1 VSAPTVSIGI
11 RGWRRETLPIAIES
25 VLSQGR
31 DDVELIV
38 GDDSGDLADVVAGFD
53 DPRVRYLRNPGRLG
67 LSGNARVLLDSARGR
82 YIGLLDD
89 DDRMLP
95 GYLDA
100 TVSRLERDPRVG
112 IVFTNWFHEAGGRLH
127 EREWP
132 LAGGRH
138 DDFLAEIL
146 RGCPANLSA
155 ALIRREAWEEGERRH
170 PIRDDA
176 SVDMTVWMRT
186 AEAGWS
192 FHFVD
197 ERLVVYGVHPGQV
210 SHQEELIRERAVR
223 VWSRFRFDDPECE
236 RLRRLRVAEA
246 LLDRANLR
254 LRQGRLRAAGRDVR
268 SARRVAPEGLGE
280 RGLVALIGARHGAAR
295 LFARHP
301 RLVRP
306 AFSAWR
312 LLRRIDRFG

>member
-1 VSAPTVSIGI
+1 MTDPTVSIGI
-11 RGWRRETLPIAIES
+11 RGWRRATLPRAIES
-25 VLSQGR
+25 VLAQGR
-31 DDVELIV
+31 DDLELMV
-38 GDDSGDLADVVAGFD
+38 GDDAGDLEDVVTRYD
-53 DPRVRYLRNPGRLG
+53 DPRVRYVRNPTRLG
-67 LSGNARVLLDSARGR
+67 LSANARSLLSSARGR
-82 YIGLLDD
+82 YVGLLDD

-100 TVSRLERDPRVG
+100 TIGRLDEDERVG

-132 LAGGRH
+132 LEGGRH

-146 RGCPANLSA
+146 RGCPAQLSS

-170 PIRDDA
+170 PVRDDA

-192 FHFVD
+192 FHFID
-197 ERLVVYGVHPGQV
+197 ERLMVYSIHPDQV
-210 SHQEELIRERAVR
+210 TYEEDLIRERAVQ
-223 VWSRFRFDDPECE
+223 VWSSFRFDDPECE
-236 RLRRLRVAEA
+236 RLRRRRVAEA

-254 LRQGRLRAAGRDVR
+254 LRRGRLRAAGRDMR
-268 SARRVAPEGLGE
+268 SAQRIAPEGLGE
-280 RGLVALIGARHGAAR
+280 RGVVALLGARHGAAK

-306 AFSAWR
+306 GLAAWQ
-312 LLRRIDRFG
+312 LLRRVDRFG

>member
-1 VSAPTVSIGI
+1 VSDPTVSIGI
-11 RGWRRETLPIAIES
+11 RGWRRSTLPAAIES
-25 VLSQGR
+25 VLAQGR

-38 GDDSGDLADVVAGFD
+38 GDDAGDLGDVVARYD
-53 DPRVRYLRNPGRLG
+53 DPRVRYVRNPARLG
-67 LSGNARVLLDSARGR
+67 LSANARALLSSARGR

-100 TVSRLERDPRVG
+100 TIARLERDPQVG
-112 IVFTNWFHEAGGRLH
+112 IVFTNWFHEAGGELH

-132 LAGGRH
+132 LEGGRH

-146 RGCPANLSA
+146 RGCPATLSA
-155 ALIRREAWEEGERRH
+155 ALMRREAWEEGEARH

-192 FHFVD
+192 FHFID
-197 ERLVVYGVHPGQV
+197 ERLMVYALHPDQV
-210 SHQEELIRERAVR
+210 THQEDLIRERAVR

-236 RLRRLRVAEA
+236 RLRRRRVAEA

-254 LRQGRLRAAGRDVR
+254 LRQGRLRDAGRDVR
-268 SARRVAPEGLGE
+268 SARGVAPEGLGE
-280 RGLVALIGARHGAAR
+280 RGLVALLGARHGAAK

-306 AFSAWR
+306 AFAAWR
-312 LLRRIDRFG
+312 LLRRVDRFG